1 MFALR
6 LAVLKHIVS
15 WDLESDTYECTLYS
29 THHIQISLLYNTV
42 NIVVTAQVYH
52 TVRYVLINDKVN
64 SPYMVLHTLS
74 KK

>member
-42 NIVVTAQVYH
+42 NIVVVVMGSGFLYNCPSISH
-52 TVRYVLINDKVN
+52 
-64 SPYMVLHTLS
+64 S
-74 KK
+74 KICFN

>member
-42 NIVVTAQVYH
+42 NIVVMGSGFLYNCPSISH
-52 TVRYVLINDKVN
+52 
-64 SPYMVLHTLS
+64 S
-74 KK
+74 KICFN